1 MPSGLTPDQED
12 LYRMQLDEYAFPL
25 QEKALTAFK
34 RARQLALD
42 LEAYNEWSSKSC
54 EVIAELEAQAYPI
67 TEQDGV
73 ETGHDQVL
81 FTKTKP
87 AVAVADARD
96 RLKEREDARRAK
108 EEEERKRKE
117 AEEAAKKAA
126 AEAAAN
132 GGAQPQP
139 TK

>member
-1 MPSGLTPDQED
+1 
-12 LYRMQLDEYAFPL
+12 
-25 QEKALTAFK
+25 
-34 RARQLALD
+34 
-42 LEAYNEWSSKSC
+42 LEAYNEWSSRSC
-54 EVIAELEAQAYPI
+54 KVIAELEAEAYPI
-67 TEQDGV
+67 TEQNGV
-73 ETGHDQVL
+73 ETEHDQVL

-87 AVAVADARD
+87 AVAVTDARD

-117 AEEAAKKAA
+117 AEEAARKAA

-139 TK
+139 KK